1 MAKDSLPEQR
11 TEMPTDRR
19 LEEIRK
25 DGAIFHSTDLEHA
38 LVLVTGFL
46 IVSYSWNVLYR
57 DLRYMLVRSFTMI
70 GESPQLEPNDLVNG
84 FARVCL
90 LLLPDLLLIT
100 GAVGAVAALSVFLQ
114 TNWNKRDKWIKFR
127 WDFVNP
133 IQGLK
138 RIVSI
143 HGLVNVAKAIVKMA
157 LVLPIG
163 YWALQGLA
171 PEMVRLIHMSI
182 ADVLSLTGAALT
194 RVFWKV
200 MYIFFL
206 IAAFDIAWGKFQ
218 WLKRN
223 KMTKEEVKDERKAV
237 EGDETMRRKMIAKG
251 QQRLVNKLKSS
262 VPKADV
268 IITNPTHYAIAL
280 KYDREQF
287 AAPIVVAKGTDFM
300 AQRIRE
306 IATEHKIP
314 IVERKAL
321 ARALY
326 ASTEVGSEIPRELFR
341 AVAEVLAYVYRL
353 RRPRLQ
359 SQSKRT

>member
-1 MAKDSLPEQR
+1 MVA
-11 TEMPTDRR
+11 
-19 LEEIRK
+19 
-25 DGAIFHSTDLEHA
+25 
-38 LVLVTGFL
+38 GFL
-46 IVSYSWNVLYR
+46 AVSYAWNVLYR
-57 DLRYMLVRSFTMI
+57 DMRYMLVRAFTMI
-70 GESPQLEPNDLVNG
+70 GESRQLEPQDLING

-100 GAVGAVAALSVFLQ
+100 GAVGLIAGLSVLFQ

-127 WDFVNP
+127 WDFINP
-133 IQGLK
+133 LKGLK

-143 HGLVNVAKAIVKMA
+143 NGLTNVAKAIVKMA

-163 YWALQGLA
+163 YWALKGLA
-171 PEMVRLIHMSI
+171 PEMVRLVHMSI
-182 ADVLSLTGAALT
+182 ADVLSLTGTALT
-194 RVFWKV
+194 RVFWRV
-200 MYIFFL
+200 MYIFFV
-206 IAAFDIAWGKFQ
+206 IAAFDVVWGRFQ
-218 WLKRN
+218 WLKQN
-223 KMTKEEVKDERKAV
+223 KMTKEEVKNERKAT
-237 EGDETMRRKMIAKG
+237 EGDEAMRRKMIAKG
-251 QQRLVNKLKSS
+251 QQRIVNKLKSS

-268 IITNPTHYAIAL
+268 IITNPTHYAVAL
-280 KYDREQF
+280 KYDRDQF

-300 AQRIRE
+300 ALRIRE

-359 SQSKRT
+359 TQRRGT